1 MMRLYDTHFHLD
13 LQKNVKAAIEEI
25 NANKIYTIAMT
36 NLPVLYEKEKQQYDS
51 PYIRTAL
58 GFHPELIGEYKKYIP
73 LMWEKLSEARYIGEV
88 GLDFTDKTYQADQ
101 VSFFSE
107 LVQRCRKDENKIISI
122 HSRKAERE
130 VLDVLEDAF
139 SFKAILHWYSG
150 DESLLNRAVKMGCY
164 FSVNGN
170 MLKSRK
176 IERMLEIVPKN
187 RILLET
193 DSPFGD
199 TIKSHAE
206 SLKILIDG
214 LSPKYV
220 MLAEKIEEILWNN
233 FQELLCGYENLK

>member
-130 VLDVLEDAF
+130 VLDVLDDAF
-139 SFKAILHWYSG
+139 SFKAILHWYCG

-220 MLAEKIEEILWNN
+220 MLAEEIEGILWNN
-233 FQELLCGYENLK
+233 FQDLLCGYENLK

>member
-1 MMRLYDTHFHLD
+1 MTRLYDTHFHLD

-73 LMWEKLSEARYIGEV
+73 LMWEKLSKARYIGEV

-130 VLDVLEDAF
+130 VLDVLDDAF
-139 SFKAILHWYSG
+139 SFKAILHWFSG
-150 DESLLNRAVKMGCY
+150 DSNLLDRAVKMGCY

-199 TIKSHAE
+199 IIKSHVE
-206 SLKILIDG
+206 SLKMLIDG

-220 MLAEKIEEILWNN
+220 MLAEEIEGILWNN
-233 FQELLCGYENLK
+233 FQDLLCGYENLK

>member
-58 GFHPELIGEYKKYIP
+58 GFHPELVGEYKKYIP

-130 VLDVLEDAF
+130 VLDVLDDAF

-187 RILLET
+187 RFLLET

-206 SLKILIDG
+206 SLKVLIDG
-214 LSPKYV
+214 LSPKYI

>member
-130 VLDVLEDAF
+130 VLDVLDDAF

-164 FSVNGN
+164 FSVNVN

-206 SLKILIDG
+206 SLKRLIDG

-220 MLAEKIEEILWNN
+220 ILAEKIEEILWNN

>member
-58 GFHPELIGEYKKYIP
+58 GFHPELVGEYKKYIP

-130 VLDVLEDAF
+130 VLDVLDDAF

-193 DSPFGD
+193 DSPVGD

>member
-58 GFHPELIGEYKKYIP
+58 GFHPELVGEYKKYIP

-130 VLDVLEDAF
+130 VLDVLDDAF

-187 RILLET
+187 RFLLET

-206 SLKILIDG
+206 SLKVLIDG
-214 LSPKYV
+214 LSPKYA

>member
-130 VLDVLEDAF
+130 VLDVLDDAF

-220 MLAEKIEEILWNN
+220 MLAEEIEGI
-233 FQELLCGYENLK
+233 

>member
-58 GFHPELIGEYKKYIP
+58 GFHPELVGEYKKYIP

-130 VLDVLEDAF
+130 VLDVLDDAF

-233 FQELLCGYENLK
+233 FQKLLCGYENLK

>member
-73 LMWEKLSEARYIGEV
+73 LMWEKLSKARYIGEV

-130 VLDVLEDAF
+130 VLDVLDDAF

>member
-1 MMRLYDTHFHLD
+1 MRLYDTHFHLD

-130 VLDVLEDAF
+130 VLDVLDDAF

-176 IERMLEIVPKN
+176 IR
-187 RILLET
+187 
-193 DSPFGD
+193 
-199 TIKSHAE
+199 
-206 SLKILIDG
+206 
-214 LSPKYV
+214 
-220 MLAEKIEEILWNN
+220 
-233 FQELLCGYENLK
+233 NLP

>member
-36 NLPVLYEKEKQQYDS
+36 NLPVLYEKEKQQFYS

-73 LMWEKLSEARYIGEV
+73 LMWEKLSKARYIGEV

-130 VLDVLEDAF
+130 VLDVLDDAF
-139 SFKAILHWYSG
+139 SFKAILHWFSG
-150 DESLLNRAVKMGCY
+150 DSYLLDRAVKMGCY
-164 FSVNGN
+164 FSVNGK

-199 TIKSHAE
+199 IIKSHVE
-206 SLKILIDG
+206 SLKMLIDG

-220 MLAEKIEEILWNN
+220 MLAEEIEGILWNN
-233 FQELLCGYENLK
+233 FQDLLCGYENLK

>member
-36 NLPVLYEKEKQQYDS
+36 NLPVLYEKEKQQYDR

-122 HSRKAERE
+122 HSRKAETE
-130 VLDVLEDAF
+130 VLDVLDDAF

-220 MLAEKIEEILWNN
+220 MLAEEIEGILWNN
-233 FQELLCGYENLK
+233 FQDLLCGYENLK

>member
-58 GFHPELIGEYKKYIP
+58 GFHPELVGEYKKYIP

-107 LVQRCRKDENKIISI
+107 LVHRCRKDENKIISI

-130 VLDVLEDAF
+130 VLDVLDDAF

>member
-130 VLDVLEDAF
+130 VLDVLDDDF

-220 MLAEKIEEILWNN
+220 MLAEEIEGILWNN
-233 FQELLCGYENLK
+233 FQDLLCGYENLK